1 MGRLLQHEQRPTA
14 NLQIL
19 RRDLAGSLNWLSK
32 TFQTNFQIWEWNSR
46 WFLASASGSAA
57 RPDQEILIH
66 QHIDQFHS
74 PPRYQ
79 FEAVNETQAIVAI
92 PVDTGSTRQQLAVG
106 VVPAAC
112 REHFPAT
119 LKLLLKQ
126 KHQGRIVVEQH
137 RLLEQYASYASLDFE
152 ELSWFGSLVEN
163 VAFKEFDYE
172 LTSSARQALN
182 GLKEFVQAESLSV
195 VLCDPSPDAPR
206 EVIKRIFS
214 LGTRDLKPEL
224 VNRLLKLAGPNAFC
238 ESYINNFVDSE
249 VEFQTG
255 EIRSVVVIPALCN
268 HRCFGWLI
276 AINRQESGQMNETP
290 WDSGIYL
297 KANFSTKAALLM
309 ESAASVLATHAHNL
323 SLMNEQQALLIGT
336 VRSLVNTLD
345 AKDKYTC
352 GHSDRVAL
360 IAKCIA
366 REYGLSEQECQRIYL
381 AGLLHDIGKIGVRDE
396 VLMKVGPLTPDEFAE
411 IKLHPVFGYEILKHL
426 GQLQHVLPG
435 VMHHHEAWNGTGYP
449 NGLKKDEIP
458 VAARILAVADAYD
471 AMTSDRPYRKGIS
484 LQKAESILRKGAGT
498 QWAPAV
504 VSAFFE
510 VIDEVHAIIANK
522 EKRSYLPVNK
532 SDYVFE
538 EDVVDEE
545 DMVLSAIMTTT
556 ALSENRLYSGLN

>member
-1 MGRLLQHEQRPTA
+1 MGRLLQHEHKPTS
-14 NLQIL
+14 NIQIL
-19 RRDLAGSLNWLSK
+19 RRDLAGSLNWLNR
-32 TFQTNFQIWEWNSR
+32 TFQTNFQIWEWTNC
-46 WFLASASGSAA
+46 WTLATASGSTA
-57 RPDQEILIH
+57 RPDHEILIH
-66 QHIDQFHS
+66 QHIKRFES
-74 PPRYQ
+74 PARYQ
-79 FEAVNETQAIVAI
+79 FEEINETVAVVAI
-92 PVDTGSTRQQLAVG
+92 PINTGSQREQIAVG
-106 VVPAAC
+106 VLPTAC
-112 REHFPAT
+112 RDHFPAT

-126 KHQGRIVVEQH
+126 KHQGRLVVEQH

-172 LTSSARQALN
+172 LTSCARQALT
-182 GLKEFVQAESLSV
+182 GLKEFVQAETLSV
-195 VLCDPSPDAPR
+195 VLCDPNPEVPR
-206 EVIKRIFS
+206 DSFKRIFS
-214 LGTRDLKPEL
+214 LGSGTLEPEMARKL
-224 VNRLLKLAGPNAFC
+224 IKLAGSNAFC

-249 VEFQTG
+249 SEFRGQG
-255 EIRSVVVIPALCN
+255 VRSVVVIPALCN

-276 AINRQESGQMNETP
+276 AVNRQDNGQMNETP
-290 WDSGIYL
+290 WDSGVFL

-360 IAKCIA
+360 MAKCIA

-396 VLMKVGPLTPDEFAE
+396 VLTKAGPLTPEEFAE

-426 GQLQHVLPG
+426 SQLQHVLPG

-449 NGLKKDEIP
+449 HGLKKEEIP

-484 LQKAESILRKGAGT
+484 QQKAESILRQGSGT
-498 QWAPAV
+498 QWAPAA

-510 VIDEVHAIIANK
+510 VIDAIHDIIANK
-522 EKRSYLPVNK
+522 EKRSYLPVDNR
-532 SDYVFE
+532 DYVFE
-538 EDVVDEE
+538 DDLADEE
-545 DMVLSAIMTTT
+545 DLVLSAILTTT
-556 ALSENRLYSGLN
+556 SLGENRIAGL